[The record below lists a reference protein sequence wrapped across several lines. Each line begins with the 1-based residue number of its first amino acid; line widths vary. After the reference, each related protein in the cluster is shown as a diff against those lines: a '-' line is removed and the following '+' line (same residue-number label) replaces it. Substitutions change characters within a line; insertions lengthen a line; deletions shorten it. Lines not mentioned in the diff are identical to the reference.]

1 MENKNIVKD
10 LNGNGMKT
18 NYQIFVDGSCR
29 ANGNGGIGVV
39 WLKNGKK
46 VFEYSKGYKNVTNN
60 KMELLAIFYAL
71 SSINKI
77 IDSLE
82 IVSDS
87 EYALGCIFNEKWNP
101 KKNKELIAKIKKQLK
116 ITQSLVKEPIKWT
129 HVKGHQKQ
137 GDINM
142 VWNNYADKLCTNAS
156 SMIL

>member
-1 MENKNIVKD
+1 MI
-10 LNGNGMKT
+10 

-29 ANGNGGIGVV
+29 ANGNGGLGII

-46 VFEYSKGYKNVTNN
+46 VFEYSKGYKNTTNN
-60 KMELLAIFYAL
+60 QMELLAIGIAL
-71 SSINKI
+71 KSIKKC

-101 KKNKELIAKIKKQLK
+101 KKNKELISKIKKQLEV
-116 ITQSLVKEPIKWT
+116 TQSLVKEPIKYR
-129 HVKGHQKQ
+129 HVYGHQKN
-137 GDINM
+137 GGTDM
-142 VWNNYADKLCTNAS
+142 VWNNKVDSLATTKS